1 MLLVY
6 NFIASQKSLIVFIV
20 ALDLLRMALMDH
32 CDLVVEALVDLG
44 VGNLGLGDLV
54 VEALGILVVANLVVE
69 VAAKVFVEEQQGH
82 LFVILLLNEDEN
94 IKENML
100 QYNDEDMIVMIFIEN
115 LVKDRRSTPFLN
127 L

>member
-44 VGNLGLGDLV
+44 VGKLGLGDLV
-54 VEALGILVVANLVVE
+54 VEALGILVVA
-69 VAAKVFVEEQQGH
+69 FVEEQHGH

-100 QYNDEDMIVMIFIEN
+100 QYNDEDMIGI
-115 LVKDRRSTPFLN
+115 
-127 L
+127 

>member
-69 VAAKVFVEEQQGH
+69 VAAKVFVEEQHGH

-100 QYNDEDMIVMIFIEN
+100 QYNDEDMIV
-115 LVKDRRSTPFLN
+115 K
-127 L
+127 

>member
-44 VGNLGLGDLV
+44 LGDLV

-69 VAAKVFVEEQQGH
+69 VAAKVFVEEQHGH

-100 QYNDEDMIVMIFIEN
+100 QYNDEDMIVI
-115 LVKDRRSTPFLN
+115 
-127 L
+127 

>member
-20 ALDLLRMALMDH
+20 ALDLLRMALMGH
-32 CDLVVEALVDLG
+32 C
-44 VGNLGLGDLV
+44 DLV

-69 VAAKVFVEEQQGH
+69 VAAKVFVEEQHGH

-100 QYNDEDMIVMIFIEN
+100 QYNDEDMIVI
-115 LVKDRRSTPFLN
+115 
-127 L
+127 

>member
-100 QYNDEDMIVMIFIEN
+100 QYNDEDMIVI
-115 LVKDRRSTPFLN
+115 
-127 L
+127 

>member
-1 MLLVY
+1 
-6 NFIASQKSLIVFIV
+6 
-20 ALDLLRMALMDH
+20 MALMDH

-54 VEALGILVVANLVVE
+54 VEALGNLGVGILVVANLVVE
-69 VAAKVFVEEQQGH
+69 VAAKVFVEEQHGH

-100 QYNDEDMIVMIFIEN
+100 QYNDEDMIVI
-115 LVKDRRSTPFLN
+115 
-127 L
+127 